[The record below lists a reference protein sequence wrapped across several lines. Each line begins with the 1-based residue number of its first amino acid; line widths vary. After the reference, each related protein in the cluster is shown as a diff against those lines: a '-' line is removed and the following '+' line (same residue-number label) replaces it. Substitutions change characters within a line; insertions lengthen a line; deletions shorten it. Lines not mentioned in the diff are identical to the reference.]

1 MSVGSKSGSIPDLNE
16 FEKLLVNNPDLHRIK
31 AHLGRFNPIKV
42 MGMESMEIRHSFI
55 LRWLLDPQESH
66 GLGDDFLKAF
76 LTEAMRGCDG
86 GSPPSALDILKSD
99 LTDADVRREWRSI
112 DLLVLSPRNG
122 WVFVIENKFHSKKH
136 SNQLNRYM
144 ADATTTFVT
153 NGPFESIRGI
163 FLTLRDEYPEDE
175 RYAPVGYEA
184 VSGLLEQVSESGT
197 RPLAIEVAVF
207 ITHYLQIIREAAH
220 MDKEFEKVKK
230 LARELYRE
238 HKNVL
243 DFIVENG
250 ETTGFEF
257 AVETVFGENPEWEN
271 AICDIDGAELIY
283 GYSEANIITSFLP
296 KSWFDGF
303 GGNEHYW
310 HGCEKWWLGFPLI
323 TWIEVTPSTD
333 GTDGQIMLYAEVG
346 PLLDHDFRVDLIE
359 AIKGCA
365 EENKSLRIKFQGG
378 ATDKRR
384 KYSKFL
390 KKNDFPVD
398 DVHDHEKISI
408 VIKKALKAF
417 RPEFEAVAKIIPQF
431 ERHGKPEESQ

>member
-1 MSVGSKSGSIPDLNE
+1 MSVGRKSGSIPDLNE

-76 LTEAMRGCDG
+76 LAEAMSRCDG

-99 LTDADVRREWRSI
+99 LTDADVRREWRNI
-112 DLLVLSPRNG
+112 DLLMLSPRNG
-122 WVFVIENKFHSKKH
+122 WVFVIENKFHGSQH

-163 FLTLRDEYPEDE
+163 FLTLWDEDPENE

-184 VSGLLEQVSESGT
+184 VSRLLEQVSES
-197 RPLAIEVAVF
+197 RPHPLAPEVAAF
-207 ITHYLQIIREAAH
+207 ITHYLQIIREATY
-220 MDKEFEKVKK
+220 MDEEFKKVEK

-257 AVETVFGENPEWEN
+257 AVETVFGEKLEWED
-271 AICDIDGAELIY
+271 AICDIDGATFFCRGL
-283 GYSEANIITSFLP
+283 GSNIVSVLP

-303 GGNEHYW
+303 GGYKHCW
-310 HGCEKWWLGFPLI
+310 RGCEDHWHGFPLI
-323 TWIEVTPSTD
+323 AWIQIMTSTD
-333 GTDGQIMLYAEVG
+333 GTDDKIRLYAEVG
-346 PLLDHDFRVDLIE
+346 PLSDHAFRVDLIE
-359 AIKGCA
+359 AIQGCT
-365 EENKSLRIKFQGG
+365 EENESLRIKFQHG
-378 ATDKRR
+378 ATNEMRR
-384 KYSKFL
+384 SSKFL
-390 KKNDFPVD
+390 KKNTFPVD
-398 DVHDHEKISI
+398 DVHDHEKIAI

-417 RPEFEAVAKIIPQF
+417 RPEFEAVAKVIPQF
-431 ERHGKPEESQ
+431 ERHGKPKKSQ